1 MPGLDG
7 PIEYKRSHNSDR
19 NSNSVAMFQEFFSTR
34 RPYFFHLCL
43 ERNVVNNFSFCVETT
58 NPRIQ
63 STVSRIRLLPPGRY
77 RTTMCSSSKVKVHRR
92 FTPCTSWKSQGDT
105 IRNAFVARCRIF
117 FSWCTQS

>member
-63 STVSRIRLLPPGRY
+63 STVSRIRLLPLDVIELL
-77 RTTMCSSSKVKVHRR
+77 CAVHQ
-92 FTPCTSWKSQGDT
+92 K
-105 IRNAFVARCRIF
+105 
-117 FSWCTQS
+117 

>member
-58 NPRIQ
+58 NPAG
-63 STVSRIRLLPPGRY
+63 SSRLSHEFDFSLWTLSNYYVQFI
-77 RTTMCSSSKVKVHRR
+77 
-92 FTPCTSWKSQGDT
+92 KSE
-105 IRNAFVARCRIF
+105 
-117 FSWCTQS
+117 SPS